1 MSHRIAHCA
10 VSRALLVD
18 RWAVRRVNR
27 RVGYGTVRYGTVRQ
41 GYLRTLQ
48 TFVDILHSFRFV
60 FILFYFI
67 TPKPNK
73 RIKQNKSFSTFC
85 IVPPFCRLHCVWHPN
100 GIVSRPQ
107 SLFTERDSV
116 WYLSLYE
123 CLSMGGPASPSLP
136 PSLLSSLC

>member
-1 MSHRIAHCA
+1 MYPIVSPTVLSVAHYLSIGGRYVA
-10 VSRALLVD
+10 SIGVS
-18 RWAVRRVNR
+18 
-27 RVGYGTVRYGTVRQ
+27 GTVRYGTVRQ

-48 TFVDILHSFRFV
+48 TFVDILHSFCFV

-85 IVPPFCRLHCVWHPN
+85 IAPPFCRLHCVWHPN

-123 CLSMGGPASPSLP
+123 CLSMGGLTSPSLP
-136 PSLLSSLC
+136 PSLLSPFC